1 MCRVPIAMGCG
12 RSKENKDNDSD
23 SAAAKQDQ
31 DNNDV
36 YQKSGS
42 ERGNAKSISP
52 VNGASAKESTTIP
65 QINGNLSTDDDM
77 SKGGSKPP
85 ATGGPIQQNAKLTT
99 SQVEFFKMLDEKI
112 EKGDDYTSELSRD
125 L

>member
-1 MCRVPIAMGCG
+1 MCRVPVAMGCG
-12 RSKENKDNDSD
+12 RSKENKENDSD

-36 YQKSGS
+36 YQKTSQ
-42 ERGNAKSISP
+42 ERGNTKSISP
-52 VNGASAKESTTIP
+52 VNGSSAKESTTIP
-65 QINGNLSTDDDM
+65 QINGNLSKDDDT
-77 SKGGSKPP
+77 SKGGAKPG
-85 ATGGPIQQNAKLTT
+85 TGGPIQQNAKLTT

-112 EKGDDYTSELSRD
+112 EKGNDYTSELSRD